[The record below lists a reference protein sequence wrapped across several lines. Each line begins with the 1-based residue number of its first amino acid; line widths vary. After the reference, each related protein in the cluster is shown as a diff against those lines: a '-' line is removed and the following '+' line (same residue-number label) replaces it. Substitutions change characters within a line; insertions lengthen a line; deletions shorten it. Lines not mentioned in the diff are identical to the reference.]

1 MLLSTKFEELF
12 MINSNYGKTY
22 NTFAEH
28 PLAPIYFKYIDIL
41 ISRDLNQ
48 DVQHLLDIADS
59 PITEENTEIFTD
71 IVAALVKIAN
81 EDNVNEFEELSLQ
94 LENPN

>member
-1 MLLSTKFEELF
+1 M
-12 MINSNYGKTY
+12 MNSNDGKTY
-22 NTFAEH
+22 NSFREH
-28 PLAPIYFKYIDIL
+28 SLAPIYFKYIDFL

-48 DVQHLLDIADS
+48 DIQDLLDIADA

-71 IVAALVKIAN
+71 IVAALVRIAN
-81 EDNVNEFEELSLQ
+81 EDNINEFEELRLQ

>member
-1 MLLSTKFEELF
+1 MLLLAKFEELF
-12 MINSNYGKTY
+12 VMNSNYGKTY

>member
-1 MLLSTKFEELF
+1 

-22 NTFAEH
+22 NSFAEH
-28 PLAPIYFKYIDIL
+28 PLVPIYFKYIDIL

-59 PITEENTEIFTD
+59 PITEETTEIFTD
-71 IVAALVKIAN
+71 IVATLVKIAN
-81 EDNVNEFEELSLQ
+81 EDNINEFEELGRQ
-94 LENPN
+94 LDNAN

>member
-1 MLLSTKFEELF
+1 

-41 ISRDLNQ
+41 ISKDLNH
-48 DVQHLLDIADS
+48 DVQRLLDIANS
-59 PITEENTEIFTD
+59 LLTNENIKVIAE
-71 IVAALVKIAN
+71 IVASMEMLIK
-81 EDNVNEFEELSLQ
+81 DDYNEFSELAELSGNL
-94 LENPN
+94 N

>member
-1 MLLSTKFEELF
+1 

-22 NTFAEH
+22 NSFAEH

-48 DVQHLLDIADS
+48 DVQHLLDIADA
-59 PITEENTEIFTD
+59 PITDETTEIFTN
-71 IVAALVKIAN
+71 IVAALVRIAN
-81 EDNVNEFEELSLQ
+81 EDNINEFEELGRQ
-94 LENPN
+94 LDNPN

>member
-1 MLLSTKFEELF
+1 
-12 MINSNYGKTY
+12 MINSNHGKTY

-28 PLAPIYFKYIDIL
+28 PLAPIYFKYIDLL

-48 DVQHLLDIADS
+48 DVQHLLDIAHA
-59 PITEENTEIFTD
+59 PMTEENIEIVTD

-81 EDNVNEFEELSLQ
+81 EDNVNEFEELGRQ
-94 LENPN
+94 LDNAN

>member
-1 MLLSTKFEELF
+1 MVS
-12 MINSNYGKTY
+12 SNYGKTY
-22 NTFAEH
+22 NSFAEH

-48 DVQHLLDIADS
+48 EVQHLLDIADA
-59 PITEENTEIFTD
+59 PITEVNTEIFTD
-71 IVAALVKIAN
+71 IVAALIKIAN
-81 EDNVNEFEELSLQ
+81 EDNVNEFEELRLQ

>member
-1 MLLSTKFEELF
+1 MNNTS
-12 MINSNYGKTY
+12 YGKTY

-41 ISRDLNQ
+41 ISRDLNH
-48 DVQHLLDIADS
+48 DVQRLLDIAHS
-59 PITEENTEIFTD
+59 PLTEENMEIVTD

-81 EDNVNEFEELSLQ
+81 EDNVNEFEELRLQ